1 MFSAALVAP
10 FESQGQKADSALDLS
25 TEVLYEGRHRIRPLL
40 YSSATF
46 VEKVALL
53 VLTRGL
59 RAPVKMSGL
68 RLSFHAADHRTLFK
82 AGSV

>member
-1 MFSAALVAP
+1 MFGP
-10 FESQGQKADSALDLS
+10 FFFEGQKADSALDLS
-25 TEVLYEGRHRIRPLL
+25 TEVLYEGRHRKRPLL

-53 VLTRGL
+53 VLTRGF
-59 RAPVKMSGL
+59 RAPVKMSGF

-82 AGSV
+82 AGSM

>member
-1 MFSAALVAP
+1 MVAP

-59 RAPVKMSGL
+59 RAGENVGVTPEL
-68 RLSFHAADHRTLFK
+68 HAADHRNLFK
-82 AGSV
+82 GGSA

>member
-1 MFSAALVAP
+1 VFSAAIVAP

-40 YSSATF
+40 YSNATF

-59 RAPVKMSGL
+59 RAGENVGGTPE
-68 RLSFHAADHRTLFK
+68 LSRRRPL

>member
-1 MFSAALVAP
+1 MFGP
-10 FESQGQKADSALDLS
+10 FFFEGQKADSALDLS
-25 TEVLYEGRHRIRPLL
+25 TEFLYEGRHRIRPLL

-53 VLTRGL
+53 VLARGL
-59 RAPVKMSGL
+59 RAGENVGVTPEL
-68 RLSFHAADHRTLFK
+68 HAADHRTLFK